1 MYLLSLYLCT
11 EYNRY
16 LIFVH
21 SFLTNGVALFTS
33 VSHYKRTQLLLFIYL
48 FDVPS
53 LISECQVISFLD
65 IKAVELTS
73 LPEYRSV
80 NVMCKTIDFR
90 ENHDELLHRLKCGQ
104 QSSLHPSFVHSQ
116 PALCFIYK
124 VNFGL

>member
-48 FDVPS
+48 FFLYLDNDV
-53 LISECQVISFLD
+53 
-65 IKAVELTS
+65 
-73 LPEYRSV
+73 
-80 NVMCKTIDFR
+80 
-90 ENHDELLHRLKCGQ
+90 
-104 QSSLHPSFVHSQ
+104 SSLS
-116 PALCFIYK
+116 AR
-124 VNFGL
+124 